1 MSWGNPKMSQ
11 LIWFLPTLL
20 SNYNLLDI
28 FNTDKF
34 DLFNQVLPG
43 KRLQFKE
50 EKCSGGKHSKV
61 RLG

>member
-1 MSWGNPKMSQ
+1 MSQ

-20 SNYNLLDI
+20 SNYNLRDI

-34 DLFNQVLPG
+34 DLFNQVLPA
-43 KRLQFKE
+43 KTLQFKE

-61 RLG
+61 